1 MPWKTLVV
9 GVSAGYLLAL
19 SSIPRDLLAVVA
31 QLPQTNNKISIA
43 VVAACI
49 IAIYAVF
56 ILLPLNFCANRERS
70 SYTETDPAHTTSFR
84 ANLKRRGSL
93 GHLEYL
99 QPALRSHLLA
109 HTARQF
115 RGAEPPASARSTPD
129 AGQSHTAAG
138 AAEHDGRGPAVDGD
152 SGASSAAASS
162 ADVSG
167 EVAGAPPGVHL
178 SPTKPRRSRR
188 ARIASGDDLG

>member
-1 MPWKTLVV
+1 
-9 GVSAGYLLAL
+9 
-19 SSIPRDLLAVVA
+19 VA
-31 QLPQTNNKISIA
+31 TY
-43 VVAACI
+43 V
-49 IAIYAVF
+49 VF

-115 RGAEPPASARSTPD
+115 RGAESAAPARSGAD
-129 AGQSHTAAG
+129 AGPSHAGPAG
-138 AAEHDGRGPAVDGD
+138 AGEHDRRGPAVYGD
-152 SGASSAAASS
+152 SGASAAAASS
-162 ADVSG
+162 ADASG

-188 ARIASGDDLG
+188 ARVASGDDLG